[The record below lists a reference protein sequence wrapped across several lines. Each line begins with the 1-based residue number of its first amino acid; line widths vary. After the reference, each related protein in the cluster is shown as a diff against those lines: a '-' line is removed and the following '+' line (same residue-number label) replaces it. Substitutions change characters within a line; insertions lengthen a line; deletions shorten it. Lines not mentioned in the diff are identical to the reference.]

1 MDEPAATKV
10 TDSLI
15 NNNPLV
21 ESRYKSGLQNRWIND
36 GFLQAFK
43 LEGTIIEV
51 P

>member
-21 ESRYKSGLQNRWIND
+21 ESRYNGLQNRWTNG